1 MKKAAYPYCHH
12 TVEGDC
18 TQWVAV
24 SPMLTRDTT
33 NPNVQSSA
41 VGRDHAGAERKHA
54 TRARLIHLVPARTSG
69 RLAASRQGTV
79 AHTDSS
85 PGGSHNSTRRRAP
98 LCLRTLPRPAAYRFL

>member
-69 RLAASRQGTV
+69 RGW
-79 AHTDSS
+79 
-85 PGGSHNSTRRRAP
+85 RRAAGR
-98 LCLRTLPRPAAYRFL
+98 LCVRRPGARVDTRSVTGGVRERTQS